1 MLNLIFL
8 QVADGATQQG
18 GGSQWSF
25 WIMMILIFV
34 VFYFFMIR
42 PQTKKQKELQ
52 KQRESMK
59 KGDKVVT
66 AGGIFGEI
74 KEVQESTFTVQHHRH
89 RLLLLGEIRAGN
101 LLRCRL
107 YQPACALQDIAYT
120 ASQGVGGHVYGTFLA
135 VYIRPQ
141 VDGQMK
147 QFAMIGVQSRTRVA
161 HFNQNGVRKTVS
173 A

>member
-8 QVADGATQQG
+8 QAVTAAEGQQ
-18 GGSQWSF
+18 GSQWSF

-66 AGGIFGEI
+66 AGGIYGEI
-74 KEVQESTFTVQHHRH
+74 KEVQETTFIIT
-89 RLLLLGEIRAGN
+89 
-101 LLRCRL
+101 
-107 YQPACALQDIAYT
+107 IAKDVT
-120 ASQGVGGHVYGTFLA
+120 IKVSKDSV
-135 VYIRPQ
+135 
-141 VDGQMK
+141 
-147 QFAMIGVQSRTRVA
+147 FADVA
-161 HFNQNGVRKTVS
+161 DAQAQQAQEKK
-173 A
+173 

>member
-8 QVADGATQQG
+8 QAEAAQQQ
-18 GGSQWSF
+18 GSQWSF

-66 AGGIFGEI
+66 AGG
-74 KEVQESTFTVQHHRH
+74 KRP
-89 RLLLLGEIRAGN
+89 RLS
-101 LLRCRL
+101 LR
-107 YQPACALQDIAYT
+107 
-120 ASQGVGGHVYGTFLA
+120 
-135 VYIRPQ
+135 
-141 VDGQMK
+141 
-147 QFAMIGVQSRTRVA
+147 SRRM
-161 HFNQNGVRKTVS
+161 
-173 A
+173 